1 MARHSILRRVTTGA
15 IAGAAGVT
23 ALNTVTYLDM
33 LVRGRGASDVPA
45 RMAEKML
52 QLGGVS
58 VPGEGETRENRL
70 EALGALLGMA
80 MGTGVGVAHAVSGV
94 SGRLPLAVESA
105 LAGGAAM
112 VTADVPMA
120 LTGVSDPKTWGVQG
134 WLSDAIPH
142 AVYGAVVAGIIRKG
156 L

>member
-1 MARHSILRRVTTGA
+1 MVSDL
-15 IAGAAGVT
+15 AALLV
-23 ALNTVTYLDM
+23 M

-70 EALGALLGMA
+70 EALGALLGMT
-80 MGTGVGVAHAVSGV
+80 MGHRGRCGSLGVGCFRTPAAGRGVGVGWGSGDGRRRRAH
-94 SGRLPLAVESA
+94 
-105 LAGGAAM
+105 GA
-112 VTADVPMA
+112 D
-120 LTGVSDPKTWGVQG
+120 
-134 WLSDAIPH
+134 
-142 AVYGAVVAGIIRKG
+142 RG